1 MADAARCL
9 RDGSEISTENDQK
22 IFRSLNLL
30 AVTSKR
36 CGITGNGKVQAKLTR
51 ATKGQ
56 ETAFE

>member
-9 RDGSEISTENDQK
+9 RDGSEISSENDQN
-22 IFRSLNLL
+22 RSLNLL

-36 CGITGNGKVQAKLTR
+36 CSITGNGKVQAKLTR
-51 ATKGQ
+51 ATKNR